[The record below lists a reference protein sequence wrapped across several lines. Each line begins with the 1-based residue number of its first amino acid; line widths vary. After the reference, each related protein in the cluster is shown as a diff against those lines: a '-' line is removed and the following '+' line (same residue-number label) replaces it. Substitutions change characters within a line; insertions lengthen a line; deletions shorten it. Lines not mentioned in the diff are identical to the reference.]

1 LREAQIARGAQG
13 IEAKIPQ
20 TRRRR
25 GEELQRKAR
34 FFCGSPAKK
43 CAKPINMTQK
53 K

>member
-1 LREAQIARGAQG
+1 MLREAHIARGAQG
-13 IEAKIPQ
+13 IVAKIPQ

-34 FFCGSPAKK
+34 FFGPLRARK
-43 CAKPINMTQK
+43 CAHVIEK